1 MTDQKN
7 QGAAVPT
14 PQGAAGRLFRMIV
27 QGNALRLVFV
37 LIAIVISAAASVGA
51 SVFLESLIDDY
62 IKPLLLMENPVFDK
76 LLHALMGMACLYAA
90 GLIATYLYNRIMVT
104 VSQRTLKSIRDKMF
118 SHMQSLPIR
127 YFDTHAHGD
136 IMSVYTNDVDTLR
149 QMISQSIPQAM
160 SSAVSIVAVFC
171 SMLVMSWQLTIVVL
185 ICVAVMLV
193 AARMIARR
201 SGAYFIQQQMDL
213 GRLNG
218 YIEEM
223 IEGQKVVKVFCH
235 EEKAEEG
242 FDKVNDKLA
251 ASARKAN
258 QYANVLMP
266 AMNNIGNLQYVIVAI
281 VGGAIALSGGGLTLG
296 AIAAFLQLSKA
307 FTQPIS
313 QISQQLNAIVMALAG
328 AARVFALMDEEP
340 EQDHGDVT
348 LVNVKYTQDGALA
361 ETTER
366 TNIWAWKE
374 PHADGTYTYT
384 KLTGDVRFF
393 DVDFAYTP
401 DKPIL
406 HDITLYAKPGQ
417 KLAFVGSTGAGK
429 TTITNLINRFYDIN
443 DGKITYDGIDIK
455 RICKRDLRQSL
466 GIVLQ
471 DTNLFTGTVRENIRY
486 GRLDA
491 TDEEVE
497 VAAKL
502 ANADEFIHRLPQGY
516 DTMLTD
522 NGASLSQG
530 QRQLIAIAR
539 AAVADPP
546 VMILDEATSSID
558 TRTESLVQQGMD
570 GLMYGRTVF
579 VIAHRLST
587 VRNSNAIMVLEHGRI
602 IERGSHKELIA
613 QKGVYYQLYTGAFE
627 ME

>member
-7 QGAAVPT
+7 QGAAIPT

-455 RICKRDLRQSL
+455 RICKHDLRQSL

-602 IERGSHKELIA
+602 IERGSHEELIA

>member
-602 IERGSHKELIA
+602 IERGSHEELIA